1 MDTQNTPIHVRLWD
15 KHFWTL
21 AIANL
26 LLVMSS
32 YMLIP
37 AIPIRLRSDGYT
49 MPQIALVLGI
59 FCVGMYLFGNSSA
72 YLVQRYRRKMVFL
85 LSTLL
90 LLAVT
95 AILYYLAKMPNIK
108 IY

>member
-37 AIPIRLRSDGYT
+37 AIPIRLRSDGYK

-59 FCVGMYLFGNSSA
+59 FFVGMYLFGN
-72 YLVQRYRRKMVFL
+72 R
-85 LSTLL
+85 
-90 LLAVT
+90 
-95 AILYYLAKMPNIK
+95 
-108 IY
+108 